1 MITRSGNR
9 LQLAGDVTM
18 ATVSAIVNGGLI
30 PAEAGATDRNLQ
42 IDLSGLGKVDS
53 SAVSLML
60 AWMREAQRS
69 NLSVQFINVPENLAS
84 LARLYGVA
92 EVLCL

>member
-9 LQLAGDVTM
+9 LQLTGDVTM
-18 ATVSAIVNGGLI
+18 STISQLLAGGLF
-30 PAEAGATDRNLQ
+30 PVDTKADGNELQ

-60 AWMREAQRS
+60 SWMREAKQG
-69 NLSVQFINVPENLAS
+69 NLQVRFVNVPENLAS
-84 LARLYGVA
+84 LAKLYGVA
-92 EVLCL
+92 DVLCL

>member
-9 LQLAGDVTM
+9 LQLGGDVTM
-18 ATVSAIVNGGLI
+18 ATVSSILSAGLI
-30 PAEAGATDRNLQ
+30 PAEAGATDQNLQ
-42 IDLSGLGKVDS
+42 IDLSDLGKVDS

-69 NLSVQFINVPENLAS
+69 KLNVQFINVPENLAS